1 MKLVIRTVVF
11 HIFCVAIFSYLYF
24 IHKKEY
30 NDKDAPKI
38 EYLDCLLLSTSIQA
52 GVGLNVFDALS
63 TMAKVIMLF
72 QCVILLTTHVFTI
85 YIFTI

>member
-11 HIFCVAIFSYLYF
+11 HIFCAAIFSYLYF
-24 IHKKEY
+24 INKKGY
-30 NDKDAPKI
+30 NDKDDPHI
-38 EYLDCLLLSTSIQA
+38 NYLDCLLLSTSIQA

>member
-30 NDKDAPKI
+30 DDKDAPKI
-38 EYLDCLLLSTSIQA
+38 NYLDCLLLSTSIQA
-52 GVGLNVFDALS
+52 GVGLNVFDALT
-63 TMAKVIMLF
+63 TMAKIIMLF
-72 QCVILLTTHVFTI
+72 QCVILLTIHVFTI

>member
-11 HIFCVAIFSYLYF
+11 HILCVFIFAYLYY

-30 NDKDAPKI
+30 NDKDDPKI
-38 EYLDCLLLSTSIQA
+38 NYLDCLLLSTSIQA
-52 GVGLNVFDALS
+52 GVGLNVFDALT
-63 TMAKVIMLF
+63 TMAKIIMLF
-72 QCVILLTTHVFTI
+72 QCVLLLTTHVFTI

>member
-11 HIFCVAIFSYLYF
+11 HIFCVFLFSYLYF
-24 IHKKEY
+24 INKKGY
-30 NDKDAPKI
+30 NDKDDPHI
-38 EYLDCLLLSTSIQA
+38 NYLDCLLLSTSIQA
-52 GVGLNVFDALS
+52 GVGLNVFDAL
-63 TMAKVIMLF
+63 TTTAKIVMLF